1 VTFPGAV
8 KGPKVTSPESHMGR
22 IFGYCGQK
30 DRRRM
35 GQMSINRIE
44 IKSKPKK
51 VVTAASV
58 CRGRHSVVVVEVFN
72 IGK

>member
-1 VTFPGAV
+1 
-8 KGPKVTSPESHMGR
+8 MGG
-22 IFGYCGQK
+22 IAGYCGQK